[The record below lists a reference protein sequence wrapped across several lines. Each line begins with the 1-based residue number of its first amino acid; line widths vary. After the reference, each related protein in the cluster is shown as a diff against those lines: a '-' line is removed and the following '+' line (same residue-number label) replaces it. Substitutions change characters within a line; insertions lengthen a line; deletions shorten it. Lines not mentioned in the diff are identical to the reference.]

1 MMLISGISK
10 LKLADCPLLKKD
22 RLREN
27 NRLEASKISDAHN
40 RVFPSIIRIIT
51 TIEGEIQEIE
61 NEIDTIISACPTMKK
76 NHDLLMSVIGI
87 GNVSRVSLFI
97 FS

>member
-1 MMLISGISK
+1 MSALE
-10 LKLADCPLLKKD
+10 KD

-27 NRLEASKISDAHN
+27 NRLEASETSDAHD
-40 RVFPSIIRIIT
+40 RVFLSINRIIRII
-51 TIEGEIQEIE
+51 EDEIQEIE
-61 NEIDTIISACPTMKK
+61 NEINTIISACLTTRK

-87 GNVSRVSLFI
+87 GKVPRVSLFI